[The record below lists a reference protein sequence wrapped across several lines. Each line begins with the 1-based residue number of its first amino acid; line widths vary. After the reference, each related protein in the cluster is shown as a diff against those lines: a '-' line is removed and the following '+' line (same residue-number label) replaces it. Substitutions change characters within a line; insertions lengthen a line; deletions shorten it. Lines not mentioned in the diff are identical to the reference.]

1 MVRREF
7 GKREKGIFVSQMTAP
22 TIVFLL
28 VMTVYPVLFTIYY
41 SFTDYNYL
49 KGTHPFSGLANYT
62 ALFQNMYFRQAVS
75 NTVKFTVIAVVLEVV
90 LGLLTA
96 LFVKSLKR
104 GQKVVR
110 TLLLL
115 PYLLPAVTVA
125 LIWRM
130 MLSPNYGIITDVF
143 TALGL
148 PVYNWFYDGKTA
160 FGTLL
165 VIDVWQNVPFAFLLI
180 YAHLQGVPESQYQAA
195 SIDGAGALQRFRH
208 ITLPNI
214 GGGIALCAMLRTI
227 DTFRLFEKVNILTG
241 GGPANTTTTITQ
253 FMYIYIRYKKP
264 EIRFSQCLCHS
275 YDRICVDYEQ
285 YLYEKGD
292 EIKWKNGQRKSL
304 L

>member
-28 VMTVYPVLFTIYY
+28 VMTVYPVLYY

-253 FMYIYIRYKKP
+253 FMYTYGI
-264 EIRFSQCLCHS
+264 
-275 YDRICVDYEQ
+275 
-285 YLYEKGD
+285 
-292 EIKWKNGQRKSL
+292 KSL
-304 L
+304 KFGLASACAIVMTVFVLIMSSIYMKKAMK

>member
-62 ALFQNMYFRQAVS
+62 ALFKNMYFRQAVS

-253 FMYIYIRYKKP
+253 FMYTYGI
-264 EIRFSQCLCHS
+264 
-275 YDRICVDYEQ
+275 
-285 YLYEKGD
+285 
-292 EIKWKNGQRKSL
+292 KSL
-304 L
+304 KFGLASACAIVMTVFVLIMSSIYMKKAMK

>member
-165 VIDVWQNVPFAFLLI
+165 VTDVWQNVPFAFLLI

-253 FMYIYIRYKKP
+253 FMYTYGI
-264 EIRFSQCLCHS
+264 
-275 YDRICVDYEQ
+275 
-285 YLYEKGD
+285 
-292 EIKWKNGQRKSL
+292 KSL
-304 L
+304 KFGLASACAIVMTVFVLIMSSIYMKKAMK

>member
-1 MVRREF
+1 MGR
-7 GKREKGIFVSQMTAP
+7 QMQYKKNNTGFTYQLTGP
-22 TIVFLL
+22 TLLFLL
-28 VMTVYPVLFTIYY
+28 VMTVYPVIFTLCY

-49 KGTHPFSGLANYT
+49 KGTHPFSGLANYK
-62 ALFQNMYFRQAVS
+62 ALFQNLYFRQAVS
-75 NTVKFTVIAVVLEVV
+75 NTVVFTVLAAGLEVG
-90 LGLLTA
+90 LGLLMA

-130 MLSPNYGIITDVF
+130 MLSPNYGIVTELFVN
-143 TALGL
+143 LGL
-148 PVYNWFYDGKTA
+148 PVYNWFYDVKTA
-160 FGTLL
+160 FGMLL
-165 VIDVWQNVPFAFLLI
+165 LIDVWQNVPFAFLLI

-195 SIDGAGALQRFRH
+195 SIDGAGAMKRFWY

-214 GGGIALCAMLRTI
+214 GNGIALCAMLRII

-253 FMYIYIRYKKP
+253 FMYMYGVKTMKFGFASACAVVMTIFVLIMSSVYIRKAMK
-264 EIRFSQCLCHS
+264 
-275 YDRICVDYEQ
+275 
-285 YLYEKGD
+285 
-292 EIKWKNGQRKSL
+292 
-304 L
+304 